1 MKSVVNMS
9 QISAREHAKS
19 HAAQNH
25 WIGERLLDRTPM
37 LTAHVRP
44 MFFAE
49 WLDWYWGT
57 DGTSGVIRLP
67 MGDGRH
73 APIAGED
80 QAYVIA
86 ALLEHPEEHD
96 RKIYPLVGPVELN
109 QHGIADALS
118 RALGI
123 PVHYEPIEIAE
134 FTDGL
139 TSKGFPAHLVQ
150 HLGAVVQD
158 YQDGIFAG
166 TNDYIETI
174 GGKTPMT
181 VEEYAQAHREA
192 FSHDCPRPSR
202 PRRPPG
208 EHYQSRGAVAEPAT
222 PPRCSTSPTST
233 RHRRP
238 APVRSPSPSPGSRCT
253 PRPAVHRS
261 DPPRRRSPRRG
272 RRRGHRHHHR
282 RRTWRRACRR
292 YPGCVVLRRWR
303 LAPTDHRRRRCGR
316 RGA

>member
-1 MKSVVNMS
+1 MSTESHLYLITGATGNTGATTVRLLLQRGHRVRAFVHGEDARSESLAAAGAEITVGDLLDFNAVSAAMTGVDGAYFCYPIAPGLLEATAFFAQAATDAGVKAVVNMS
-9 QISAREHAKS
+9 QISAREDAKS

-44 MFFAE
+44 TFFAE

-57 DGTSGVIRLP
+57 DGTTGVIRLP
-67 MGDGRH
+67 MGEGRH

-123 PVHYEPIEIAE
+123 PVHYEPIEIVE

-139 TSKGFPAHLVQ
+139 TNKGFPAHLVQ

-192 FSHDCPRPSR
+192 FSHDGP
-202 PRRPPG
+202 
-208 EHYQSRGAVAEPAT
+208 YAI
-222 PPRCSTSPTST
+222 
-233 RHRRP
+233 P
-238 APVRSPSPSPGSRCT
+238 AP
-253 PRPAVHRS
+253 A
-261 DPPRRRSPRRG
+261 
-272 RRRGHRHHHR
+272 
-282 RRTWRRACRR
+282 A
-292 YPGCVVLRRWR
+292 
-303 LAPTDHRRRRCGR
+303 AQ
-316 RGA
+316 

>member
-1 MKSVVNMS
+1 MSTQSHLYLITGATGNTGDTTVRLLLQRGHRVRAFVHREDARSESLAAAGAEITVGDLLDFNAVSAAMTGVDGAYFCYPIAPGLLEATAFFAQAASHAGVKAIVNMS
-9 QISAREHAKS
+9 QISAREDAKS

-25 WIGERLLDRTPM
+25 WIGERLLDRLPM

-44 MFFAE
+44 TFFAE

-57 DGTSGVIRLP
+57 DGASGVIRLP

-96 RKIYPLVGPVELN
+96 RKIYPLVGPVEMD
-109 QHGIADALS
+109 QHGIAEALS

-134 FTDGL
+134 FTEGL
-139 TSKGFPAHLVQ
+139 ASKGFPPHLVQ
-150 HLGAVVQD
+150 HLSAVVQD

-166 TNDYIETI
+166 TNDYIQVI

-192 FSHDCPRPSR
+192 FSHDGPYAIPT
-202 PRRPPG
+202 
-208 EHYQSRGAVAEPAT
+208 PA
-222 PPRCSTSPTST
+222 
-233 RHRRP
+233 
-238 APVRSPSPSPGSRCT
+238 A
-253 PRPAVHRS
+253 
-261 DPPRRRSPRRG
+261 DQ
-272 RRRGHRHHHR
+272 
-282 RRTWRRACRR
+282 
-292 YPGCVVLRRWR
+292 
-303 LAPTDHRRRRCGR
+303 
-316 RGA
+316 

>member
-1 MKSVVNMS
+1 MSTQSRLFLITGATGNTGDTTVRLLLQRGHRVRAFVHRDDERSQSLADAGAEIVVGDLLDFDSLSTAMTGVDGAYFCYPIAPGLLEATAFFAQAATDAGVTSVVNMS
-9 QISAREHAKS
+9 QISARRDSKS

-44 MFFAE
+44 TFFAE
-49 WLDWYWGT
+49 WLDWYWAT

-73 APIAGED
+73 APIAGVD

-86 ALLEHPEEHD
+86 AILEHPEEHD
-96 RKIYPLVGPVELN
+96 GKIYPLVGPVELN
-109 QHGIADALS
+109 QRGIAEALS

-123 PVHYEPIEIAE
+123 PVHYEPIEIVE

-139 TSKGFPAHLVQ
+139 TAKGFPAHLVQ

-158 YQDGIFAG
+158 YRDGIFAG

-181 VEEYAQAHREA
+181 VEEYALANRDA
-192 FSHDCPRPSR
+192 FSHDGPYS
-202 PRRPPG
+202 
-208 EHYQSRGAVAEPAT
+208 V
-222 PPRCSTSPTST
+222 
-233 RHRRP
+233 P
-238 APVRSPSPSPGSRCT
+238 APVAS
-253 PRPAVHRS
+253 
-261 DPPRRRSPRRG
+261 
-272 RRRGHRHHHR
+272 
-282 RRTWRRACRR
+282 
-292 YPGCVVLRRWR
+292 
-303 LAPTDHRRRRCGR
+303 
-316 RGA
+316 

>member
-1 MKSVVNMS
+1 MSNESHLYLITGATGNTGDTTVRLLLQRGHRVRAFVHSLDARSESLAAVGAEIAVGDLLDFNAVSAAMEGVTGAYFCYPIAPGLLEATAFFAQAATNAGVKSVVNMS
-9 QISAREHAKS
+9 QISAREDAKS

-44 MFFAE
+44 TFFAE

-86 ALLEHPEEHD
+86 AILVHPEEHD

-109 QHGIADALS
+109 QHGIAEALS

-139 TSKGFPAHLVQ
+139 TTKGFPPHLVQ

-192 FSHDCPRPSR
+192 FSHDGPYSI
-202 PRRPPG
+202 
-208 EHYQSRGAVAEPAT
+208 
-222 PPRCSTSPTST
+222 
-233 RHRRP
+233 P
-238 APVRSPSPSPGSRCT
+238 APA
-253 PRPAVHRS
+253 AVQ
-261 DPPRRRSPRRG
+261 
-272 RRRGHRHHHR
+272 
-282 RRTWRRACRR
+282 
-292 YPGCVVLRRWR
+292 
-303 LAPTDHRRRRCGR
+303 
-316 RGA
+316 

>member
-1 MKSVVNMS
+1 MSTESHLYLITGATGNTGATTVRLLLQRGHRVRAFVHREDERSQSLAAAGAEIAVGDLLDFNVISAAMTGVDGAYFCYPIAPGLLEATAFFAQAATDAGVKSVVNMS
-9 QISAREHAKS
+9 QISAREDAKS

-44 MFFAE
+44 TFFAE

-57 DGTSGVIRLP
+57 DGTTGVIRLP

-109 QHGIADALS
+109 QHGIAEALS

-123 PVHYEPIEIAE
+123 PVHYEPIEIVE

-181 VEEYAQAHREA
+181 VEEYAEAHREA
-192 FSHDCPRPSR
+192 FSHDGPYSI
-202 PRRPPG
+202 
-208 EHYQSRGAVAEPAT
+208 
-222 PPRCSTSPTST
+222 
-233 RHRRP
+233 P
-238 APVRSPSPSPGSRCT
+238 AP
-253 PRPAVHRS
+253 A
-261 DPPRRRSPRRG
+261 
-272 RRRGHRHHHR
+272 
-282 RRTWRRACRR
+282 A
-292 YPGCVVLRRWR
+292 
-303 LAPTDHRRRRCGR
+303 AQ
-316 RGA
+316 